1 MSDSRPLSP
10 HLGIYK
16 KLLTAVFSILHRL
29 TGIGLSIGSIFITL
43 LIVSIAMGPQYFF
56 YSQLIFS
63 MFVFK
68 FILFLWT
75 LYIFYHLYNGIR
87 YLFWSFGT
95 GIELKTVY
103 ISGYL
108 VLFFTLISTIGI
120 WFVL

>member
-75 LYIFYHLYNGIR
+75 LAIFYHLYNGIR